1 MREKKTLNI
10 NKGKE
15 EVESWLKD
23 YFKNKGSYN
32 KKIYE
37 AMSYSLNIGG
47 KRIRP
52 ILAILTYD
60 MFEDNYEEILPVCG
74 ALEMIHTY
82 SLIHDDLP
90 CMDNDDLR
98 RGKPTNHKVFGEG
111 LAVLA
116 GDGLLNEALN
126 ILFKLSL
133 KEDRKWAKA
142 ALLIGEASGVEGMIG
157 GQTVDIL
164 SENEDIPK
172 DKLHYI
178 HSKKTGALIKASIL
192 AGAILGKSTEEQYNI
207 LNEFGEKLGLAFQ
220 IKDDILDIIGDSKKI
235 GKTAKKDIESNK
247 STFVKLYGLEGSKQM
262 CLKLTE
268 ECLELLNKIDKNTES
283 LEKLTLILLKRE
295 Y

>member
-1 MREKKTLNI
+1 MNI

>member
-1 MREKKTLNI
+1 MRVKKTLNI
-10 NKGKE
+10 NKLKE
-15 EVESWLKD
+15 EIESWLKD
-23 YFKNKGSYN
+23 YFINKGSYN

-52 ILAILTYD
+52 ILTILTYN
-60 MFEDNYEEILPVCG
+60 MFQDNYEEILPVSG
-74 ALEMIHTY
+74 AIEMIHTY

-98 RGKPTNHKVFGEG
+98 RGKPTNHKVFGES

-133 KEDRKWAKA
+133 KEDKKWAKA
-142 ALLIGEASGVEGMIG
+142 AFLIGEASGVEGMIG

-164 SENEDIPK
+164 SENEDIPEE
-172 DKLHYI
+172 KLHYI

-192 AGAILGKSTEEQYNI
+192 TGAILGKSTEEEYNI
-207 LNEFGEKLGLAFQ
+207 LNKFGEKLGLAFQ
-220 IKDDILDIIGDSKKI
+220 IKDDILDVIGDSIKI
-235 GKTAKKDIESNK
+235 GKTAKKDMKSNK
-247 STFVKLYGLEGSKQM
+247 STFVKLYGLEESKQM

-283 LEKLTLILLKRE
+283 LKKLTLFLLKRE

>member
-10 NKGKE
+10 NKLKE
-15 EVESWLKD
+15 EIESWLKD
-23 YFKNKGSYN
+23 YFQDKGSYN

-52 ILAILTYD
+52 TLTMLTYN
-60 MFEDNYEEILPVCG
+60 MFQDNYEDILHVCG
-74 ALEMIHTY
+74 AIEMIHTY

-98 RGKPTNHKVFGEG
+98 RGKPTNHKVFGES

-133 KEDRKWAKA
+133 NEDKKWAKA
-142 ALLIGEASGVEGMIG
+142 AFLIGEASGVEGMIG

-164 SENEDIPK
+164 SENEDIPEE
-172 DKLHYI
+172 KLHYI

-192 AGAILGKSTEEQYNI
+192 TGAILGKSTEEEYNI
-207 LNEFGEKLGLAFQ
+207 LNKFGEKLGLAFQ
-220 IKDDILDIIGDSKKI
+220 IKDDILDVIGDSIKI
-235 GKTAKKDIESNK
+235 GKTAKKDMKSNK
-247 STFVKLYGLEGSKQM
+247 STFVKLYGLEESKQM
-262 CLKLTE
+262 CLNLTE
-268 ECLELLNKIDKNTES
+268 DCLELLNKIDKNTES
-283 LEKLTLILLKRE
+283 LKKLTLFLLKRE

>member
-23 YFKNKGSYN
+23 YFKNKDSYN

-52 ILAILTYD
+52 ILTILTYD
-60 MFEDNYEEILPVCG
+60 MFEDNYEEILPLCG

-126 ILFKLSL
+126 ILLKLSL

-178 HSKKTGALIKASIL
+178 HSKKTGALIKVSIL
-192 AGAILGKSTEEQYNI
+192 AGAILGKSTEKEYNI

-220 IKDDILDIIGDSKKI
+220 IKDDILDIIGDSTKI

-247 STFVKLYGLEGSKQM
+247 STFVKLYGLEESKQM

>member
-1 MREKKTLNI
+1 MNI

-52 ILAILTYD
+52 ILTILTYD

-133 KEDRKWAKA
+133 KEDRKWAEA

-192 AGAILGKSTEEQYNI
+192 AGAILGKSTEKEYNI

-220 IKDDILDIIGDSKKI
+220 IKDDILDIIGDSTKI

-247 STFVKLYGLEGSKQM
+247 STFVKLYGLEESKQM

>member
-10 NKGKE
+10 NKVKE

-23 YFKNKGSYN
+23 YFQNKGSYN

-52 ILAILTYD
+52 ILTILTYD
-60 MFEDNYEEILPVCG
+60 MFQDNYEEIIPVC
-74 ALEMIHTY
+74 AAIEMIHTY

-192 AGAILGKSTEEQYNI
+192 TGAILGKSTEEEYNI

-220 IKDDILDIIGDSKKI
+220 IKDDILDIIGDSAKI
-235 GKTAKKDIESNK
+235 GKTAKKDMESNK
-247 STFVKLYGLEGSKQM
+247 STFVKLYGLEESKQM

>member
-52 ILAILTYD
+52 ILTILTYD

-192 AGAILGKSTEEQYNI
+192 AGAILGKSTEKEYNI

-220 IKDDILDIIGDSKKI
+220 IKDDILDIIGDSTKI

-247 STFVKLYGLEGSKQM
+247 STFVKLYGLEESKQM

>member
-52 ILAILTYD
+52 ILTILTYD

-133 KEDRKWAKA
+133 KEDRKWAEA

-192 AGAILGKSTEEQYNI
+192 AGAILGKSTEKEYNI

-220 IKDDILDIIGDSKKI
+220 IKDDILDIIGDSTKI

-247 STFVKLYGLEGSKQM
+247 STFVKLYGLEESKQM

>member
-1 MREKKTLNI
+1 MNI

-52 ILAILTYD
+52 ILTILTYD

-192 AGAILGKSTEEQYNI
+192 AGAILGKSTEKEYNI

-220 IKDDILDIIGDSKKI
+220 IKDDILDIIGDSTKI

-247 STFVKLYGLEGSKQM
+247 STFVKLYGLEESKQM

>member
-1 MREKKTLNI
+1 MNI
-10 NKGKE
+10 NKVKE
-15 EVESWLKD
+15 EIESWLKE

-52 ILAILTYD
+52 ILTILTYN
-60 MFEDNYEEILPVCG
+60 MFEDDYKDILPVCG

-98 RGKPTNHKVFGEG
+98 RGKPTNHKVFGEA

-116 GDGLLNEALN
+116 GDGLLNEAVN

-133 KEDRKWAKA
+133 KENKKWAKA
-142 ALLIGEASGVEGMIG
+142 AFLIGEASGAEGMVG

-164 SENEDIPK
+164 SENEDIIPK

-192 AGAILGKSTEEQYNI
+192 TGAILGESTEEEYNI

-220 IKDDILDIIGDSKKI
+220 IKDDILDIIGDSTKI

-247 STFVKLYGLEGSKQM
+247 STFVKLYGLEESKQM
-262 CLKLTE
+262 CMRLTE

-283 LEKLTLILLKRE
+283 LEKLTVILLKRE